1 MAETAYQVL
10 YRDEWIHGFER
21 DQALLR
27 GTVTTQTMA
36 MERGAR
42 QAVFLVATSNREAV
56 TRGVNGLIPSAVD
69 DLTQST
75 VTLAEYHDLPQKTRF
90 NIFAGQSDQRSMM
103 QVTSRGV
110 INRHIDD
117 IIIDVLETGTVD
129 ANASAQIMTKGLITK
144 ATTILWNAKVPN
156 DGNVFGLLTPAAW
169 GHMSDV
175 PGFTSID
182 YVNGKPLEAGVQ
194 TNGSGSVQMARY
206 LGVKWIMHTGA
217 PGIGTASAKCF
228 IWHKSAVGHAY
239 NDIQALAGYNEEQDY
254 SWARTTIYD
263 GALKIQN
270 SGIVVMTHDDSI
282 LSTST

>member
-27 GTVTTQTMA
+27 GTVTTQTMT
-36 MERGAR
+36 MDRGAR
-42 QAVFLVATSNREAV
+42 QATFLVATSNREAV
-56 TRGVNGLIPSAVD
+56 TRGNNGLIPSSVD

-90 NIFAGQSDQRSMM
+90 NIFAGQSDQRAIM

-117 IIIDVLETGTVD
+117 IIIDALETGTVD
-129 ANASAQIMTKGLITK
+129 ANATATIMTKGLITK
-144 ATTILWNAKVPN
+144 ATTILWNAKVHN

-169 GHMSDV
+169 GHLSDL
-175 PGFTSID
+175 PGFTSTD
-182 YVNGKPLEAGVQ
+182 YVNGKPLAAGAQTNNGGVQ
-194 TNGSGSVQMARY
+194 WAQWM
-206 LGVKWIMHTGA
+206 GVKWTMHTGL
-217 PGIGTASAKCF
+217 PGIGTSDARCY
-228 IWHKSAVGHAY
+228 IYHKSAVGHAY

-263 GALKIQN
+263 GSLKIQN
-270 SGIVVMTHDDSI
+270 AGIVVIKHDDSV
-282 LSTST
+282 LSTSS